1 MYRVRGL
8 IMELCVYT
16 LPSSYGCVSENANV
30 CNKGVLVLANSSDF
44 L

>member
-1 MYRVRGL
+1 MYWLRGL
-8 IMELCVYT
+8 IMELYT